1 MPDETPA
8 VTDDTARQ
16 RYEIALD
23 GHVAFLTYRR
33 RGDSVLLLHTEVPP
47 AFQGRGFGQLLASHA
62 LNQARED
69 GQEVIVKCPFVTRWL
84 ERHPE
89 YDDIVVARVQH
100 TGEIERQPR
109 DPR

>member
-1 MPDETPA
+1 MPDAKPTIA
-8 VTDDTARQ
+8 DNAAQQ

-33 RGDSVLLLHTEVPP
+33 RNDSIVLVHTEVPA
-47 AFQGRGFGQLLASHA
+47 AFRGRGFGQLLARHA
-62 LNQARED
+62 LDEARKH
-69 GQEVIVKCPFVTRWL
+69 GKQVTVKCPFVTSWL

-89 YDDIVVARVQH
+89 YNDIVVARVQS

-109 DPR
+109 EPR

>member
-1 MPDETPA
+1 MPDAKPTVA
-8 VTDDTARQ
+8 DNAGQQ

-33 RGDSVLLLHTEVPP
+33 RNDSILLVHTEVPP
-47 AFQGRGFGQLLASHA
+47 AFRGRGFGQLLARHA
-62 LNQARED
+62 LDRARRD
-69 GQEVIVKCPFVTRWL
+69 GHQVTVKCPFVTSWL

-89 YDDIVVARVQH
+89 YDDIVVARVQD

-109 DPR
+109 EPR